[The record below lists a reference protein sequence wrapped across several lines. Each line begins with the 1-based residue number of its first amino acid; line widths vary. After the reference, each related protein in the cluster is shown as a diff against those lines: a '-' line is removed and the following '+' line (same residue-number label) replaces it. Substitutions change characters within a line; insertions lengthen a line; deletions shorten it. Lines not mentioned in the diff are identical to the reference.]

1 MTPCFSRRFF
11 IIKMNKKT
19 VVSLSIISIIL
30 LLDQWSKMYVKTT
43 FELYEKH
50 EVFKW
55 FQIVF
60 VENDGMAWGA
70 TISDFIPRLS
80 DRLAKLF
87 LTLFRIVAIT
97 GIGYWLYKSLKS
109 NRNHPFIA
117 ISLVFA
123 GALGNIIDS
132 IFYGLIFTDSR
143 GELAVFFPEKGYDDL
158 FYGKVVDMLHFP
170 LWEGVIYDQVPII
183 GGRYFSFF
191 DPVFNIADVAIS
203 VGIFLL
209 LIFNRKSSQNAYTSK
224 GVTQ

>member
-1 MTPCFSRRFF
+1 
-11 IIKMNKKT
+11 MNKKT
-19 VVSLSIISIIL
+19 VVSLSIIFIIL

-50 EVFKW
+50 EVLKW

-97 GIGYWLYKSLKS
+97 GIGCWLYKSLKS
-109 NRNHPFIA
+109 NRNYPFIA

-143 GELAVFFPEKGYDDL
+143 GELAVLFPEKGYDDL

-191 DPVFNIADVAIS
+191 DPVFNIADMAIS

-209 LIFNRKSSQNAYTSK
+209 LIFNRKSSQNAYTSS

>member
-1 MTPCFSRRFF
+1 
-11 IIKMNKKT
+11 MNKKT
-19 VVSLSIISIIL
+19 VVSLSIIFIIL

-43 FELYEKH
+43 FEMYEKH
-50 EVFKW
+50 EVLKW

-97 GIGYWLYKSLKS
+97 GIGCWLYKSLKS
-109 NRNHPFIA
+109 NRNYPFIA

-143 GELAVFFPEKGYDDL
+143 GELAVLFPEKGYDDL

-191 DPVFNIADVAIS
+191 DPVFNIADMAIS

-209 LIFNRKSSQNAYTSK
+209 LIFNRKSSQNAYTSS

>member
-1 MTPCFSRRFF
+1 
-11 IIKMNKKT
+11 MNKKT
-19 VVSLSIISIIL
+19 VLSLSIIFTIL
-30 LLDQWSKMYVKTT
+30 LLDQCSKMYIKTT
-43 FELYEKH
+43 FELYQKH
-50 EVFKW
+50 EVFEW

-60 VENDGMAWGA
+60 IENDGMAWGA
-70 TISDFIPRLS
+70 TISDFIPGLS

-117 ISLVFA
+117 ISMIFA

-132 IFYGLIFTDSR
+132 IFYGLIFSDSS
-143 GELAVFFPEKGYDDL
+143 GNLAVFFPEKGYDDL

-170 LWEGVIYDQVPII
+170 LWEGVIYDKVPII

-203 VGIFLL
+203 IGIFLL
-209 LIFNRKSSQNAYTSK
+209 IIFNSKSTQNTYNSS